1 MNPSYTADVPLQEPI
16 FPEPLRKNDAL
27 FLLGAGQPKPFVFA
41 YLQKATEIVCGP
53 SCTLEKEINVDRCR
67 DDTVAIVKRR
77 GGGGT
82 VMLSPGMVITVIVGN
97 RERGQGALEIFSK
110 IHRAMIA
117 VLDPAGR
124 LGIRMAGISDCVIDE
139 KKILGS
145 SLYLQADPF
154 FYYYQS
160 CLMVSSDVSLI
171 EHYLKHPPKEPDY
184 RKGRSHAQFC
194 TTLANQGCGLV
205 AEDIVLLFS
214 ETLPNLL

>member
-1 MNPSYTADVPLQEPI
+1 
-16 FPEPLRKNDAL
+16 
-27 FLLGAGQPKPFVFA
+27 PFVYA

-110 IHRAMIA
+110 IHRSMIA

-194 TTLANQGCGLV
+194 TTLATQGCGLV

-214 ETLPNLL
+214 EMLPNLL